1 MVLTLRAH
9 CLHDISHKQLP
20 PTAPSSQQ
28 PTAVPPPLTGVLVI
42 TVAPTALARHLRG
55 STAAAV
61 AVANDATAATQHYKQ
76 QHLQQ
81 QQQQHGARRA
91 QQAAACSRATLAAA
105 CNAVLNVVG
114 CAVERSTLA
123 GGVTYGVTL
132 TPAQAALA
140 IDAVKSTPLAALQ
153 LSAGCVA
160 NPRIAQLSFATVG
173 SVTPLLPDSTLPPA
187 AAPSAPGTNN
197 SGGTSSGGS
206 GSSSSSHVWK
216 QLWPFLLALLL
227 LGLFCLWCIG
237 MYGVVIAA
245 RKEKA
250 LQAAKRASVR
260 RRRRSSSHS
269 SEHSDSYSSR
279 RGSSGRRT
287 RDESDWRRTRASAT
301 VPRRHRR
308 ARSSSRQQ
316 DSGNG
321 NGTAAAA
328 ATTTA
333 AAVPAASGFG
343 DDADVWYSWEQA
355 AASLHTSDHSDSNN
369 ATPTVV
375 PAAR

>member
-1 MVLTLRAH
+1 VLTLRAC
-9 CLHDISHKQLP
+9 CLHYISHTQLP
-20 PTAPSSQQ
+20 PTAPSQPTLPSQQ
-28 PTAVPPPLTGVLVI
+28 PTAVPPPLTGVLLI

-55 STAAAV
+55 STAAL
-61 AVANDATAATQHYKQ
+61 

-81 QQQQHGARRA
+81 QQQQHSNRRA

-105 CNAVLNVVG
+105 CNAVLSVVG

-187 AAPSAPGTNN
+187 IAPSAPNTNN
-197 SGGTSSGGS
+197 SGGTSSGS
-206 GSSSSSHVWK
+206 AGSSSSSHVWK

-227 LGLFCLWCIG
+227 LGLFCLWCVG
-237 MYGVVIAA
+237 MYGVVAAA
-245 RKEKA
+245 RKERA
-250 LQAAKRASVR
+250 LQAAKLASARR
-260 RRRRSSSHS
+260 RRRRSSSRS
-269 SEHSDSYSSR
+269 SEYSDSYSSR
-279 RGSSGRRT
+279 RGSSGTRT
-287 RDESDWRRTRASAT
+287 RDESEWRRTRASAT
-301 VPRRHRR
+301 APRGHRR
-308 ARSSSRQQ
+308 ARSSSRRQH
-316 DSGNG
+316 NG
-321 NGTAAAA
+321 NGTTAAA
-328 ATTTA
+328 AT
-333 AAVPAASGFG
+333 AAVPVPAANVFG

-355 AASLHTSDHSDSNN
+355 AASLHTSEHSDSNS
-369 ATPTVV
+369 ATPTAVT
-375 PAAR
+375 AARRRTSA